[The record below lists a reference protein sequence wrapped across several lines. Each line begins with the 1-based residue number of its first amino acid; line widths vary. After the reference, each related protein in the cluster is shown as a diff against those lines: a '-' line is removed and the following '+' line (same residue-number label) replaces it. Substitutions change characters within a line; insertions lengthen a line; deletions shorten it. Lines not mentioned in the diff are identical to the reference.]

1 MECFHCGQENSEDA
15 VFCKYCGQQ
24 IEGKIT
30 CPVCEKPIDCDSQF
44 CEFCGA
50 TIQTTYESDAI
61 NAKSRQSMASNPST
75 HIYKSQWK
83 NATDVCLG
91 IFSMLSVFLSLI
103 FTFFIGIKFSGNYSA
118 DIGASFIS
126 NGKNN
131 LFYYFGECY
140 EDLAAIIKQFPDLDI
155 SNLYFIAV
163 LGTILSIAII
173 VSAVTFAVISLIR
186 YVNSINGKSKK
197 SYFPSVLASNIAFI
211 LGATLFFA
219 FNAATG
225 KIETAEISTQL
236 NSITI
241 AGLVL
246 SSIFTVLAVVC
257 KTASLGKLLAEP
269 INVNKICFSILG
281 VIALAFVIAF
291 TAVPSISIELE
302 NNYISFN
309 FVKALHLFFMLDTVN
324 TDGNMFAAV
333 NVTPEMYAYTIIG
346 LFIEIAVTVMAF
358 VTIASLLNNMSRQD
372 RPHNIIALGMSIA
385 ITVLSATL
393 LILTIIFDKTLLDF
407 IFSDNSESL
416 SKARSY
422 NPTSLIVA
430 VVISAVNLVIQ
441 IIHSITNFKT
451 KPNVP

>member
-50 TIQTTYESDAI
+50 AIQPTYESDAI
-61 NAKSRQSMASNPST
+61 NAKSRQSAAPTQST
-75 HIYKSQWK
+75 FTNRSQWEK
-83 NATDVCLG
+83 ANDVCLG
-91 IFSMLSVFLSLI
+91 IFSMLSVFFSLI
-103 FTFFIGIKFSGNYSA
+103 FSFFIGIKYSGNYSA
-118 DIGASFIS
+118 DMGSPFVTKV
-126 NGKNN
+126 NTN
-131 LFYYFGECY
+131 LYYYLGECY
-140 EDLAAIIKQFPDLDI
+140 ENLATIIKGFPDLDI

-186 YVNSINGKSKK
+186 YINYTNGKSTK
-197 SYFPSVLASNIAFI
+197 SYFPFVLASNIAFI
-211 LGATLFFA
+211 LGTTLFFA

-225 KIETAEISTQL
+225 KIETAEISTKL
-236 NSITI
+236 NSSTI

-246 SSIFTVLAVVC
+246 SSTFLVLAVIC

-281 VIALAFVIAF
+281 VIALAFFIAF

-302 NNYISFN
+302 NNVISFN
-309 FVKALHLFFMLDTVN
+309 FVKTLHLFFMLDTVN
-324 TDGNMFAAV
+324 IDGNMFAAV

-346 LFIEIAVTVMAF
+346 LFIEIAVIVMAF
-358 VTIASLLNNMSRQD
+358 VTIASLLNNMSRHD
-372 RPHNIIALGMSIA
+372 RPHNINALGMSIA
-385 ITVLSATL
+385 IAVLSTVL

-416 SKARSY
+416 SKTSSY

-451 KPNVP
+451 KLNFQ